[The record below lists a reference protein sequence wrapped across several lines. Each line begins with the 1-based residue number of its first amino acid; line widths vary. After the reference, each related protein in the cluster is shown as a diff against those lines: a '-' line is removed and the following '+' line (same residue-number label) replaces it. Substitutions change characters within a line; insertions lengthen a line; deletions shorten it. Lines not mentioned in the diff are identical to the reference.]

1 MKRKLT
7 SDPENSKLDDMNKPS
22 SAKPALTEEE
32 QRQLV
37 EQSRRFAVPERPP
50 QVEDFW
56 AGVREYLDRNQ
67 EPPTT

>member
-1 MKRKLT
+1 MK
-7 SDPENSKLDDMNKPS
+7 DKPV
-22 SAKPALTEEE
+22 LTEEE

-56 AGVREYLDRNQ
+56 AGVREYLDRNNQ
-67 EPPTT
+67 ESTT